1 MEPTWMIVEGSKQ
14 GKFESDESKKR
25 KGLEGAIEVF
35 TYEHEV
41 RSPRDPAS
49 GHASGKRQWGAITI
63 TKPVDST
70 SPLFWQA
77 CVTNEELK
85 KCELKFFRVTP
96 SGQLEQYYSVI
107 LDKAY
112 IASVKMIVP
121 EQEYEG
127 GTAKHEHHTTA
138 KDVIQFT
145 FQKITIEHK
154 LAKKVMSDDWLQMA

>member
-35 TYEHEV
+35 TYAHEV
-41 RSPRDPAS
+41 RSPRDLAS
-49 GHASGKRQWGAITI
+49 GQASGKRQWGPITI

-77 CVTNEELK
+77 CVINEELK
-85 KCELKFFRVTP
+85 KCEIKFFRVTP
-96 SGQLEQYYSVI
+96 GGQLEQYFQVT
-107 LDKAY
+107 LEKAY
-112 IASVKMIVP
+112 IASMKMIVP
-121 EQEYEG
+121 EQASGAEAG
-127 GTAKHEHHTTA
+127 RHEHHDTA
-138 KDVIQFT
+138 RDEIQFT